1 MQDANELAHAIID
14 VVKGANTLTGAV
26 KQYEEKMFERV
37 EVFGKESA
45 ENLNL
50 FFEEDS
56 PKALINKFKAY
67 FHFQFKYTRVGLL
80 LVIVLVS
87 LAFGLFF

>member
-26 KQYEEKMFERV
+26 KQYEHKMFERA
-37 EVFGKESA
+37 EVCGKESA

-50 FFEEDS
+50 FFEENA
-56 PKALINKFKAY
+56 PKGLIEKFKAY
-67 FHFQFKYTRVGLL
+67 FLSTQP
-80 LVIVLVS
+80 
-87 LAFGLFF
+87 

>member
-14 VVKGANTLTGAV
+14 VVKGANTLSGAV

-45 ENLNL
+45 ANLEL
-50 FFEEDS
+50 FFEEDA
-56 PKALINKFKAY
+56 PKGLVDKYKA
-67 FHFQFKYTRVGLL
+67 HFRASQ
-80 LVIVLVS
+80 S
-87 LAFGLFF
+87 

>member
-14 VVKGANTLTGAV
+14 VVKGANTLTCAV

-45 ENLNL
+45 ANLIL

-56 PKALINKFKAY
+56 PKGMADKFKFMMA
-67 FHFQFKYTRVGLL
+67 QAGLP
-80 LVIVLVS
+80 VS
-87 LAFGLFF
+87 

>member
-14 VVKGANTLTGAV
+14 VVKGANTLSGAV

-45 ENLNL
+45 ANLNL
-50 FFEEDS
+50 FFDEDS
-56 PKALINKFKAY
+56 PKGLVDKFKVHHA
-67 FHFQFKYTRVGLL
+67 QA
-80 LVIVLVS
+80 S
-87 LAFGLFF
+87 LK

>member
-14 VVKGANTLTGAV
+14 VVKGANTLSGAV

-37 EVFGKESA
+37 EVLMKKSLA
-45 ENLNL
+45 NLDL

-56 PKALINKFKAY
+56 PKGLVDKFK
-67 FHFQFKYTRVGLL
+67 FHRASQP
-80 LVIVLVS
+80 
-87 LAFGLFF
+87 